1 MLSVLCSLKL
11 VLNGHDVQFIVITT
25 IIHEKINDVKGA
37 IRSRQLTRW
46 QKKKEKKKE
55 KYASND
61 RQNTV
66 QKTNYSVT
74 RTTTPLK

>member
-61 RQNTV
+61 R
-66 QKTNYSVT
+66 
-74 RTTTPLK
+74 

>member
-46 QKKKEKKKE
+46 QKRKKK
-55 KYASND
+55 KRKNMQAMIDKTPS
-61 RQNTV
+61 RKLITV
-66 QKTNYSVT
+66 
-74 RTTTPLK
+74 

>member
-46 QKKKEKKKE
+46 QKKKEKKRKNMQVMID
-55 KYASND
+55 KTPS
-61 RQNTV
+61 RKLITV
-66 QKTNYSVT
+66 
-74 RTTTPLK
+74 